1 MTSSPQASPQP
12 TTLDKA
18 SEIKQPSFN
27 FFELAEPES
36 KPFAQIIEIPLDTP
50 VDTTP
55 QELAVPQPTFLEVR
69 PEQIPSPKPP
79 KSALSPVMT
88 QYLDIKESYPDSLLF
103 FRMGDFYE
111 LFFEDAVTA
120 ARDLDIVLTK
130 RGKNEGDDIAMCGV
144 PAHAYESYLSRL
156 IQKGHKVA
164 ICEQMEDPETAK
176 KRGAKGP
183 LLRDVVRVVTPG
195 TVTEDSLLEAR
206 QNNFLIA
213 LSPLTGQEIGV
224 AVIDLS
230 TGTFLI
236 EGTDLQGLPGVLAR
250 LNPAEI
256 VIPDRLMMEPAL
268 YDHLG
273 QWKRKLTPLPHARF
287 DAENGQRRMEAIYKV
302 KTLEAFGSY
311 STAEIRA
318 AGALID
324 YIQIT
329 QKSSLRL
336 LDRPRHLKSASIM
349 VIDAPTRRSL
359 ELHYTQ
365 SGQRHGSLLETIDYT
380 KTAAGGRLLSLQLAT
395 PLMVQNTIEERL
407 DSVSFFVDHGDSRE
421 YVRDTLTKCPDM
433 ERALSRLNFQRGS
446 PRDLAAIRDGLTIA
460 MKLKSALQEDHGGAA
475 LPEGLSKSVM
485 RLGFHGDLID
495 KLNRALAEELPIYTR
510 DGDFIADGF
519 NPELDAYRYLRA
531 NGKDEIAR
539 LQGDYISRTGINS
552 LKIKHNNVIGYHIDI
567 GPSHASKVPEDFIHR
582 QTLASSLRYSTVE
595 LGELASKIIQ
605 AAQQALELE
614 LQIFADLVSD
624 IHLQLDDILRCC
636 RAMASLDVAASLAE
650 LAVQQGYTRPILDQ
664 SQIFQVEGGFHPV
677 VANILSKKGETTFV
691 ANTCEMNQGGDI
703 FLITGPNMAGKS
715 TYLRQNALIAILA
728 QMGSF
733 VPATRA
739 HIGLVDRIFSRVG
752 AADDL
757 ASGRSTFMVEMVET
771 ATILHQA
778 TEKSFVI
785 LDEIGR
791 GTATFDG
798 LSIAWAVIEY
808 LAQINRCRT
817 LFATHYHELT
827 QLEAT
832 IPQLA
837 CYSMRIKEWEGKVIF
852 MHEVIPGQADKSY
865 GIHVA
870 ALAGLPTQVIHRS
883 TQILATLEEEHR
895 GTGLSVE
902 MAALPVMP
910 MGPVGPTPLERELL
924 SMDMDSFSPRDALNK
939 LYELKGLCQRQ

>member
-1 MTSSPQASPQP
+1 MSSSLHSSPLN
-12 TTLDKA
+12 TLLDT
-18 SEIKQPSFN
+18 
-27 FFELAEPES
+27 
-36 KPFAQIIEIPLDTP
+36 PLDTP
-50 VDTTP
+50 QPTP
-55 QELAVPQPTFLEVR
+55 SFLELAEGAPKPLIKIVESEER
-69 PEQIPSPKPP
+69 PEQQVPEK
-79 KSALSPVMT
+79 KSRAGLTPVMA
-88 QYLDIKESYPDSLLF
+88 QYLDIKEAHPDCLLF

-111 LFFEDAVTA
+111 LFFEDAVIA
-120 ARDLDIVLTK
+120 AKDLDIVLTK
-130 RGKNEGDDIAMCGV
+130 RGKTEGDDIAMCGV

-213 LSPLTGQEIGV
+213 ISPKTGTEIGV
-224 AVIDLS
+224 AVTDLS

-236 EGTDLQGLPGVLAR
+236 ESTDLSGLPSVLAR

-256 VIPDRLMMEPAL
+256 IIPDKLMIEPAL

-273 QWKRKLTPLPHARF
+273 QWKRKLTPLPLARF
-287 DAENGQRRMEAIYKV
+287 DADNGRRRLETAYNV
-302 KTLEAFGSY
+302 QTLDAFGSF
-311 STAEIRA
+311 SIAEIRA
-318 AGALID
+318 AGVLMD

-329 QKSSLRL
+329 QKSALKL
-336 LDRPRHLKSASIM
+336 LDRPRQLKSSSIM

-365 SGQRHGSLLETIDYT
+365 SGQRQGSLLETIDKT
-380 KTAAGGRLLSLQLAT
+380 KTAAGGRLLALQLAA
-395 PLMVQNTIEERL
+395 PLMVQKTIEERL
-407 DSVSFFVDHGDSRE
+407 DSVSFFVDYEEIRE
-421 YVRDTLTKCPDM
+421 KIRDYLGHCPDM

-446 PRDLAAIRDGLTIA
+446 PRDLAAIRDGLSTAMQIKTI
-460 MKLKSALQEDHGGAA
+460 LQEDHGGSA
-475 LPEGLSKSVM
+475 LPEGLSKTVM
-485 RLGFHGDLID
+485 RLGFHNDLID
-495 KLNRALAEELPIYTR
+495 KLSRALAPDLPVYTR
-510 DGDFIADGF
+510 DGDFIATGYHS
-519 NPELDAYRYLRA
+519 ELDAYRHLRT
-531 NGKDEIAR
+531 NGKDELAR
-539 LQGDYISRTGINS
+539 LQQVYAIRTGINT
-552 LKIKHNNVIGYHIDI
+552 LKIKHNNIIGYHIDV
-567 GPSHASKVPEDFIHR
+567 GPSHASKIPEDFIHR
-582 QTLASSLRYSTVE
+582 QTLASSLRYTTADLSS
-595 LGELASKIIQ
+595 LANRMALAEQ
-605 AAQQALELE
+605 HALELE
-614 LQIFADLVSD
+614 LQIFSDLVAD

-636 RAMASLDVAASLAE
+636 RALAALDVASSLAQ
-650 LAVQQGYTRPILDQ
+650 LAISQGYTRPILDQ
-664 SQIFQVEGGFHPV
+664 STAFEITEGFHPV
-677 VANILSKKGETTFV
+677 VTDILNKRGEGTFV
-691 ANTCEMNQGGDI
+691 ANNCLMEQSDEGSSI

-733 VPATRA
+733 VPAKQAR
-739 HIGLVDRIFSRVG
+739 IGLVDRIFSRVG

-778 TEKSFVI
+778 TPKSFVI

-808 LAQINRCRT
+808 LAQKNKCRT

-827 QLEAT
+827 QLEEA
-832 IPQLA
+832 IPQLN
-837 CYSMRIKEWEGKVIF
+837 CYTMRIKEWEGKVIF

-870 ALAGLPTQVIHRS
+870 ALAGLPPQVIHRS
-883 TQILATLEEEHR
+883 SQILATIEAEHR
-895 GTGLSVE
+895 GTHIPEAILDP
-902 MAALPVMP
+902 LPMPP
-910 MGPVGPTPLERELL
+910 MGPSALERDLL
-924 SMDMDSFSPRDALNK
+924 SLEIDLLSPREALDK
-939 LYELKGLCQRQ
+939 LYELKKICQHQ